1 MESIWNK
8 TCDIRKKE
16 PLRGDIE
23 ADAVVIGG
31 GMAGILIAYQLKRA
45 GVRAVVLE
53 AERIGGGQT
62 ENTTAKITSQHG
74 LFCKTFIEKKGK
86 ETAFRYVQANQ
97 KAVEEY
103 RRIIQEEKIDCDF
116 KEMDSYVY
124 SKDGDKLREEAE
136 AACELGISAA
146 FVKEIEIPV
155 SCAGAVGFA
164 HQAQFHPLK
173 FIETVADSLTVYEDS
188 PVKEVEEHIVRTPC
202 GSVRAGK
209 IIFATHFPFV
219 NFPGMH
225 FARMHQERSYVLALE
240 NAGTLS
246 GMYIGDGEDALSF
259 RQYEQYIL
267 LGGQSHRTGENKE
280 GGRYAGLRESAKR
293 LYPDSKEIACWSAQ
307 DCVTADQ
314 IPFIGTYAKDRPDWL
329 VATGF
334 RKWGMSSSMVAAML
348 IRDMLCGDE
357 NPYEETFAPARF
369 SAEELPQ
376 IMKDSGT
383 AVKGL
388 TKRFFHIPD
397 EIAGR
402 LEPGCGAVV
411 ETAQAGAVGELAD
424 GGAFMGTRK
433 NKVGVYKSEEGKI
446 YQVDIVCPHLGCEL
460 AWNPDERTWDCPC
473 HGSRFDYKGNLL
485 EGPAQEGIHH
495 E

>member
-1 MESIWNK
+1 MESIWSK
-8 TCDIRKKE
+8 TCDIRKRE

-31 GMAGILIAYQLKRA
+31 GMAGILTAYSLEKA
-45 GVRAVVLE
+45 GIRTVVLE

-62 ENTTAKITSQHG
+62 KNTTAKITSQHG

-86 ETAFRYVQANQ
+86 ETALKYVQANQ

-103 RRIIQEEKIDCDF
+103 KRIIEEEKIDCDF
-116 KEMDSYVY
+116 AEMDSYVY
-124 SKDGDKLREEAE
+124 SKDEDKLKAEAE

-155 SCAGAVGFA
+155 PCAGAVGFA

-173 FIETVADSLTVYEDS
+173 FIEAIADTLTVYEDS
-188 PVKEVEEHIVRTPC
+188 PVKEVEEHIVRTPG

-209 IIFATHFPFV
+209 IIFAVHFPFV
-219 NFPGMH
+219 NFPGMY
-225 FARMHQERSYVLALE
+225 FARIHQERSYVLALE
-240 NAGTLS
+240 NAGTLN
-246 GMYIGDGEDALSF
+246 GMYIGDGEDTLSF
-259 RQYEQYIL
+259 RQYERYVL
-267 LGGQSHRTGENKE
+267 LGGQGHRTGKNKE
-280 GGRYAGLRESAKR
+280 GGKYAALRESAKR
-293 LYPDSKEIACWSAQ
+293 LYPDSTEAAYWSAQ

-314 IPFIGTYAKDRPDWL
+314 VPFIGTYAKDRPDWL
-329 VATGF
+329 VVTGF
-334 RKWGMSSSMVAAML
+334 RKWGMSSSMAAAML
-348 IRDMLCGDE
+348 IRDMLCGND
-357 NPYEETFAPARF
+357 NLYAQTFAPSRF

-376 IMKDSGT
+376 IVKDSGM

-397 EIAGR
+397 EVAGQI
-402 LEPGCGAVV
+402 EPGHGAVV
-411 ETAQAGAVGELAD
+411 ETAQ
-424 GGAFMGTRK
+424 
-433 NKVGVYKSEEGKI
+433 NKVGVYKSEEGKL

-460 AWNPDERTWDCPC
+460 AWNADERTWDCPC
-473 HGSRFDYKGNLL
+473 HGSRFDYEGNLL